1 MIISS
6 PGFINDKFNK
16 VGKLHKYDS
25 IINLNSEDKEFQI
38 EMNSSLNSQF
48 GDNMISV
55 DINNDGYDDLIVSAP
70 LNSERVYSG
79 SIE

>member
-1 MIISS
+1 
-6 PGFINDKFNK
+6 
-16 VGKLHKYDS
+16 
-25 IINLNSEDKEFQI
+25 
-38 EMNSSLNSQF
+38 MNSSLNSQF